1 MNTKKFRTRQEN
13 ISATNPKGRDYII
26 GLDIGYSAVKV
37 AYENGFFCFPSYAKR
52 LDDTMLNLPS
62 DQDILYRD
70 DTTGEVFMV
79 GIVAQ
84 EMLDSS
90 STNDTDGEL
99 FSRRRYSDKRFK
111 ILCYTALGM
120 ALAEK
125 KDNKKIIIQ
134 TGLPTSFVDG
144 DSSGLKKAFDK
155 IPPFSLKIG
164 KKPWQSFHI
173 NINPDDIHIMEQP
186 KGALYSYLIR
196 NDGQYVSNA
205 KSILCSNVL
214 ILDIG
219 FGTFDFYGVKNRA
232 AICKETI
239 DDLGMKQV
247 LKNTSKSILKEMN
260 EDIRVATLQHNL
272 MTGTVTCV
280 NEDDMRSE
288 ERPFSQLLETAS
300 KTVMKEA
307 MEKAKSV
314 TNAFRDYQ
322 YIIVDGGT
330 GEAWYEDIKE
340 WLSGMKTLQVCPCNL
355 NDHLPFIYANA
366 RGYYM
371 ALYNATKQR

>member
-1 MNTKKFRTRQEN
+1 MNTKIT
-13 ISATNPKGRDYII
+13 ATNPKGRGYII

-62 DQDILYRD
+62 NQDILYRD
-70 DTTGEVFMV
+70 DTTGEIYMV

-120 ALAEK
+120 ALADK
-125 KDNKKIIIQ
+125 KDNKNIIIQ

-155 IPPFSLKIG
+155 IPQFSLKLG
-164 KKPWQSFHI
+164 KKPWKTFQV
-173 NINPDDIHIMEQP
+173 NINPEDIHIMEQP

-247 LKNTSKSILKEMN
+247 LKHTSKSILKEMN

-272 MTGTVTCV
+272 STGTVTCV

-288 ERPFSQLLETAS
+288 ERPFAPLLETAS

-322 YIIVDGGT
+322 YIIIDGGRVCSNR
-330 GEAWYEDIKE
+330 YE
-340 WLSGMKTLQVCPCNL
+340 
-355 NDHLPFIYANA
+355 
-366 RGYYM
+366 R
-371 ALYNATKQR
+371 

>member
-1 MNTKKFRTRQEN
+1 MNTKKFRTRQEK
-13 ISATNPKGRDYII
+13 IIATNPKGRDYII

-62 DQDILYRD
+62 NQDILYRD
-70 DTTGEVFMV
+70 DTTGEIYMV

-120 ALAEK
+120 ALADK
-125 KDNKKIIIQ
+125 KDNKNIIIQ

-155 IPPFSLKIG
+155 IPQFSLKLG
-164 KKPWQSFHI
+164 KKPWKTFQV
-173 NINPDDIHIMEQP
+173 NINPEDIHIMEQP

-247 LKNTSKSILKEMN
+247 LKHTSKSILKEMN

-272 MTGTVTCV
+272 STGTVTCV

-288 ERPFSQLLETAS
+288 ERPFAPLLETAS

-322 YIIVDGGT
+322 YIIIDGGT